1 MRRLLLLTAF
11 LLPLAAFSQSR
22 YRTPAQQIITNE
34 DSLHQGMNTHKTVVS
49 GYGSAFY
56 QRDFNFRQARASL
69 ERVVLFVGHQFNNR
83 ISLFTEMELANALVA
98 GGDTRG
104 EIAMEQAFLKFT
116 LNRNHYLVA
125 GLFIPRIGILN
136 ENHLP
141 VNFNGVER
149 PLVETWVIPAT
160 WRELGVGL
168 YGSLEHMPLQY
179 TLAVVNG
186 LDNARFTHGTGIRDG
201 RAEGSSAW
209 ANNLAV
215 TASLQYPWKDFR
227 FQVSGYVGGSTGLN
241 PRGADSLALPSGAF
255 GAPVLLGEANI
266 QYNNGAF
273 AAKALGAAISL
284 PDAGKINA
292 AYARNLP
299 ASIYGAY
306 AEVGYDVLYHR
317 AKTAQLIPFVRY
329 ENLDLNA
336 KLPSAPEGITDGTL
350 KQQHLIAGIT
360 YLPIPNVAIKA
371 DVRLMQ
377 TGDQNPQLLINPAP
391 NMLPYQPKN
400 TFLNV
405 GIGYSF

>member
-11 LLPLAAFSQSR
+11 LSPLAAFAQ
-22 YRTPAQQIITNE
+22 YRTPAQQIVTNE
-34 DSLHQGMNTHKTVVS
+34 DSLHQGLNTHKTVVS
-49 GYGSAFY
+49 GYGSAYY
-56 QRDFNFRQARASL
+56 QRDFNFQQSKASL
-69 ERVVLFVGHQFNNR
+69 ERVVLFVGHQFNSR
-83 ISLFTEMELANALVA
+83 ISLFTEMELADALVA
-98 GGDTRG
+98 GGESRG
-104 EIAMEQAFLKFT
+104 DVAMEQAFLKFT
-116 LNRNHYLVA
+116 LNRNNYLVA

-136 ENHLP
+136 EDHLP

-168 YGSLEHMPLQY
+168 YGSLERTPLQY

-186 LDNARFTHGTGIRDG
+186 LDNARFTHGTGIRAG

-209 ANNLAV
+209 ANNIAV
-215 TASLQYPWKDFR
+215 TASLRYPWKDFR
-227 FQVSGYVGGSTGLN
+227 FQVSGYAGGTTGLG
-241 PRGADSLALPSGAF
+241 PRGADSLQLPSGPF
-255 GAPVLLGEANI
+255 GAPVFLGEANI

-273 AAKALGAAISL
+273 SAKALGAAISL
-284 PDAGKINA
+284 SDAGKINA
-292 AYARNLP
+292 AYAHNLP
-299 ASIYGAY
+299 ATIYGTY

-317 AKTAQLIPFVRY
+317 NKTAQLIPFVRY

-336 KLPSAPEGITDGTL
+336 KLPSSPEGIYDGTL
-350 KQQHLIAGIT
+350 KQQHLIAGLT
-360 YLPIPNVAIKA
+360 FLPIPNVAIKA

-400 TFLNV
+400 AFLNV